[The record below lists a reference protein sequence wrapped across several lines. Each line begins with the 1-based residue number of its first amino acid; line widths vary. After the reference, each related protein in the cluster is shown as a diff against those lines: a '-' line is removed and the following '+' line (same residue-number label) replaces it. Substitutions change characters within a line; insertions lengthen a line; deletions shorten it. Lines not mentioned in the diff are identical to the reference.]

1 MTLATRV
8 APFLGLLLL
17 DTRFP
22 RAVGDAGRPDSYAMP
37 VRAVRVQGATPQRV
51 VRDADAALLQPFID
65 AALSLQAEG
74 AAAITTSCGFLVLHQ
89 AALQAALRVPVWTS
103 SLLKLPELDEP
114 GVVTVDAAS
123 MSPLHLLAAGA
134 SIATPVEGLTP
145 GCSLHRTLLDN
156 LPTLDAAQAQAD
168 VLEAATRLLRRHPQI
183 RHVLLECTNMPPY
196 ADAVAQATGR
206 PVHHLLTLVQERW
219 KHL

>member
-1 MTLATRV
+1 MTPAVRV

-37 VRAVRVQGATPQRV
+37 VCAVRVQGATPQRV
-51 VRDADAALLQPFID
+51 VRESGVALLQPFID
-65 AALSLQAEG
+65 AALSLQAAG

-89 AALQAALRVPVWTS
+89 AALQSALRVPVWTS
-103 SLLKLPELDEP
+103 SLLKLPELDKP

-134 SIATPVEGLTP
+134 SIATPVAGLTP

-183 RHVLLECTNMPPY
+183 RHVLLECANMPPY